1 MHRCTVGR
9 LLIWL
14 VIAFLAAAH
23 GASNY
28 LYDSDER
35 YPPSATNVLED
46 SEADDGTDRLSL
58 ADDGYLE
65 SFLQPGASKRSS
77 LIQVYR
83 RGCIPRGGN
92 CDHRLN
98 DCCHKSSCRCNL
110 WGSNCRCQRMGLF
123 QKWG

>member
-1 MHRCTVGR
+1 MNRCTVRR
-9 LLIWL
+9 LLICL
-14 VIAFLAAAH
+14 LIAFIGVAH
-23 GASNY
+23 SSASSY

-35 YPPSATNVLED
+35 YQPSATNQLED
-46 SEADDGTDRLSL
+46 EAEDTERVNL

>member
-1 MHRCTVGR
+1 MNRCTVRR
-9 LLIWL
+9 LLICL
-14 VIAFLAAAH
+14 LIAFIGAAH

-35 YPPSATNVLED
+35 YQPSAMNQLED
-46 SEADDGTDRLSL
+46 EAEDTERVNL